1 MTDIVDRL
9 RKQDCQTML
18 DAYDVM
24 DAAAD
29 EIERLRQAIK
39 YEDNRFAHIGTHG
52 PDCYKWGPKH
62 YECALAEID
71 RLRAALGYP
80 TGD

>member
-1 MTDIVDRL
+1 MTDLVDRL

-29 EIERLRQAIK
+29 EIERLKAELDTIGQMIGSAIDVAVFK
-39 YEDNRFAHIGTHG
+39 QVKRERRGQTAKNG
-52 PDCYKWGPKH
+52 K
-62 YECALAEID
+62 
-71 RLRAALGYP
+71 
-80 TGD
+80 GD